1 MRRQLSWI
9 AMVAMAAVSAVSA
22 LAQQNPAAV
31 TDMIRPTYVLG
42 AGDQI
47 VIRANEM
54 EDISDKPFRID
65 ADGFINLPVLGKTQ
79 AGGRSVQELEADLVV
94 KLRQYVRTPQVIVTV
109 VQFRSEPVFF
119 VGAFK
124 SPGIY
129 PLLGRRTLVEMLAS
143 IGGLQPNASRRIKVT
158 RREEVGKI
166 PLANAI
172 EDPVAKVSS
181 VEISMGSLRENV
193 NPAEDIVLQPF
204 DVVTVERAEMV
215 YVNGEVGKVGALELG
230 ERDFI
235 SIAQVL
241 SLAGGL
247 TKSADAKNARILRPV
262 MNTSRRAEISIDLTK
277 VLKGETNDFPLLP
290 NDVLYVPRNRKT
302 QIWSTVGYVAIPL
315 IPTLIYLGIR

>member
-1 MRRQLSWI
+1 MRSLLSRI
-9 AMVAMAAVSAVSA
+9 AIIVMLAASAI
-22 LAQQNPAAV
+22 AQQTPPAPA
-31 TDMIRPTYVLG
+31 DLIRPTYVLG

-54 EDISDKPFRID
+54 EDISDKPFSID
-65 ADGFINLPVLGKTQ
+65 ADGFINLPVLGRTQ

-94 KLRQYVRTPQVIVTV
+94 RLRQFVRTPQVIVTV

-193 NPAEDIVLQPF
+193 KNPAEDIVLEPF
-204 DVVTVERAEMV
+204 DVVTASNVRRWSTSTVKSARWGRSSWESV
-215 YVNGEVGKVGALELG
+215 
-230 ERDFI
+230 DFI
-235 SIAQVL
+235 SIGASVV
-241 SLAGGL
+241 AGGRVGL
-247 TKSADAKNARILRPV
+247 SNADAKKARILRPV
-262 MNTSRRAEISIDLTK
+262 LNTSRRAEISIDLTK
-277 VLKGETNDFPLLP
+277 VLKGEANDFPLLP
-290 NDVLYVPRNRKT
+290 NDVLYIPRSGEDSSLL
-302 QIWSTVGYVAIPL
+302 QW
-315 IPTLIYLGIR
+315 